1 MALAPLA
8 PSKQENP
15 GKVYLVGAGPGDPD
29 LLTVKALRLIQA
41 AGVILHD
48 DLVPE
53 AILNLAS
60 PTAEVVNV
68 GKRCGMKSITQEEIN
83 TLLIDNARA
92 QRSVVRL
99 KSGDPLI
106 FSRASEEMA
115 ALARAGVPYEVVPGI
130 TAAFAAA
137 AAIGCPLT
145 DRNSASNLI
154 FSTGHHAP
162 SHNRGPHGRVLVHG
176 VENHLPLPELED
188 ATRVVYMPGRDLSLL
203 ALEWRQQ
210 GLSADLPC
218 AVVSR
223 AAQPDQ
229 SVQYTTLD
237 ALGDTQSVLAPSLLI
252 AGWAVKKI
260 SADAPSL
267 TDPISALV

>member
-1 MALAPLA
+1 
-8 PSKQENP
+8 
-15 GKVYLVGAGPGDPD
+15 
-29 LLTVKALRLIQA
+29 
-41 AGVILHD
+41 
-48 DLVPE
+48 
-53 AILNLAS
+53 
-60 PTAEVVNV
+60 
-68 GKRCGMKSITQEEIN
+68 
-83 TLLIDNARA
+83 
-92 QRSVVRL
+92 
-99 KSGDPLI
+99 
-106 FSRASEEMA
+106 
-115 ALARAGVPYEVVPGI
+115 
-130 TAAFAAA
+130 
-137 AAIGCPLT
+137 
-145 DRNSASNLI
+145 
-154 FSTGHHAP
+154 
-162 SHNRGPHGRVLVHG
+162 

-267 TDPISALV
+267 TDPISAVV